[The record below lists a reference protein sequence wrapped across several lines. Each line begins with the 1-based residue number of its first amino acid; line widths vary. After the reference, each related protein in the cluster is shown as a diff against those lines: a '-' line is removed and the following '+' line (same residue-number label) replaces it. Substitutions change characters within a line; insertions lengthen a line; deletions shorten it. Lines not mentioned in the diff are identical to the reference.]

1 MFREFRLNLR
11 NFDLLFKFACT
22 MVNEL
27 IYLESPNT
35 IIQTEWNEIEEEIRR
50 DRRLYVIDR
59 SLHDTWHILQQQS
72 LQQDMLEPT
81 TAQLEASRRGD
92 E

>member
-1 MFREFRLNLR
+1 
-11 NFDLLFKFACT
+11 